1 MSSFVKFL
9 IIAGICILFMAVF
22 FRDGDKADSIRVSG
36 STTLEPFI
44 RKAVNEYNK
53 KSGLSITISAPGSMS
68 GIDAL
73 IFGECDIAMSSAR
86 ILPDQSIRA
95 EKEGV
100 LLKPFLLGYDIIV
113 PIVNR
118 ENPVVNIS
126 LNQLK
131 DIYRGKIKNWSELG
145 GNDAEIE
152 IVSRKNNSG
161 TYCAFCRI
169 IAPAG
174 ETLSM
179 VRVSNSSVL
188 AYIAENV
195 NAIGYISS
203 SYLNPE
209 VKALVVDGVDIFDK
223 EGQRNDHPIKRP
235 LYLYVDKNK
244 FTGPVKS
251 FVLFIVLNEQMKA
264 LFPKSGFY
272 PSAAE

>member
-9 IIAGICILFMAVF
+9 IIAGICILFMTVF
-22 FRDGDKADSIRVSG
+22 LRDGDKTASISISG

-44 RKAVNEYNK
+44 KKAVNDYNK
-53 KSGLSITISAPGSMS
+53 KSGLKITISAPGSMS

-73 IFGECDIAMSSAR
+73 IAGECDIAMSSAL

-100 LLKPFLLGYDIIV
+100 LLKSFLLGYDIIV

-118 ENPVVNIS
+118 ENPVINVS

-131 DIYRGKIKNWSELG
+131 NIYKGKIKSWSELG

-152 IVSRKNNSG
+152 IVSRKKNSG
-161 TYCAFCRI
+161 TYCAFYRI
-169 IAPAG
+169 VAPVE
-174 ETLSM
+174 ETFSTVL
-179 VRVSNSSVL
+179 VSNSSVL
-188 AYIAENV
+188 AYVAENV
-195 NAIGYISS
+195 HAVGYISS

-209 VKALVVDGVDIFDK
+209 VKALAVEGVDIFDK
-223 EGQRNDHPIKRP
+223 KDQRNDHPIKRP

-251 FVLFIVLNEQMKA
+251 FILFIVLNEHMKS
-264 LFPKSGFY
+264 LFPESGFY
-272 PSAAE
+272 PSASE